1 MLLVVLL
8 ALPAVAHAAP
18 RARFQDAACPC
29 ERCVTDLH
37 NSIADCESLGL
48 DCGCLLDCKCQ
59 QCVVAMGNSVAGCE
73 SLGLDC
79 SCYHAA
85 PSGGGG
91 GGGGGGACADFD
103 DRTQALNDECCGE
116 VTEDCSSGRPAVCN
130 VGCAHVLLPYFDDC
144 GDALGADG
152 VAVFADVIALCHAAE
167 VAEGADTTSSS
178 GPGCFSMKDEATC
191 TNEVYDLPDGT
202 VGQCVWSGGLCSTGG
217 ASAVA
222 APCEGAA
229 CKGCSAMAGSHLYA
243 GWSVTCS
250 DLGGNVDCDG
260 CRGGDVPSTQRD
272 KCPHGCICTVTCDG
286 FRGYEEN
293 ALVVGEDSL
302 YAVNCNDGQWA
313 GETGCSPGSPQCT
326 DLNGHAASLCKDV
339 DDCASSPCSN
349 GGDCRDAL
357 KNYTCACHP
366 GFSGQDCAI
375 DNEDECTEGFIDVH
389 GVAIPGN
396 PCHLETIVSP
406 CQRQRQPALK
416 WRLQLDP

>member
-1 MLLVVLL
+1 MEDGLMGDDQFDFDGASSGGDGEGAAGFGAGWEDDLETMLLKGMKKK
-8 ALPAVAHAAP
+8 AQ
-18 RARFQDAACPC
+18 RR
-29 ERCVTDLH
+29 
-37 NSIADCESLGL
+37 IAMMG
-48 DCGCLLDCKCQ
+48 
-59 QCVVAMGNSVAGCE
+59 AMGVAGIVV
-73 SLGLDC
+73 
-79 SCYHAA
+79 
-85 PSGGGG
+85 
-91 GGGGGGACADFD
+91 GA
-103 DRTQALNDECCGE
+103 LIGW
-116 VTEDCSSGRPAVCN
+116 
-130 VGCAHVLLPYFDDC
+130 
-144 GDALGADG
+144 GA
-152 VAVFADVIALCHAAE
+152 
-167 VAEGADTTSSS
+167 SSS
-178 GPGCFSMKDEATC
+178 GPDCFSMKDEATC

-396 PCHLETIVSP
+396 PCHLETVVSP